1 MFFTKTAVAA
11 LLAFASVSSA
21 LTGAQEFKRDLETR
35 EASVNAN
42 TEFDHLSLGEG
53 SEDLSK
59 RTAPIDV
66 YIAFGNR
73 RKPKDALHWMIVTA
87 EEGSNSATYWH
98 VTGGPTQ
105 GKPFKPDVQ
114 AGKRLDSN
122 GIASKT
128 KIGSFAASDLNKF
141 KAAVKAAPV
150 PGSGQNCQNYV
161 VSMLTKLEAKGFV
174 HEGTAATYAAKIEKI
189 NKEKTPPPESS
200 TSEIVD
206 GTK

>member
-1 MFFTKTAVAA
+1 MFFAKTAVAA

-21 LTGAQEFKRDLETR
+21 LTGAQQYKRDLETR
-35 EASVNAN
+35 EASVKANA
-42 TEFDHLSLGEG
+42 EFESLAVREA

-59 RTAPIDV
+59 RAATIEI
-66 YIAFGNR
+66 YIAFGQR
-73 RKPKDALHWMIVTA
+73 RKPKDALHWMLVTA
-87 EEGSNSATYWH
+87 DEGSNAATYWH

-105 GKPFKPDVQ
+105 GKPFTPQVQ

-128 KIGSFAASDLNKF
+128 RIGSFASKDLNKF
-141 KAAVKAAPV
+141 KAAIKAAPV
-150 PGSGQNCQNYV
+150 PGTGQNCQNYV

-174 HEGTAATYAAKIEKI
+174 PEGTAAHYATQIERAKS
-189 NKEKTPPPESS
+189 PPPESS
-200 TSEIVD
+200 TAEIVD